1 MKYIA
6 GPANISDSLSRLC
19 SQFDLPFDENAEHYL
34 CAIGEGLTAI
44 TLEEIRLETVCDEIL
59 AGVVKALETGI
70 WPSVLFQYQ
79 AFSTELGIP
88 KGIVVR
94 EDRIVLPERLR
105 LRTLDIAH
113 RGHPGIVA
121 MRMNLREKV
130 WWPGM
135 DRDIVNRIKECAGC
149 AAVSKLTPPEPMQR
163 EGMPDR
169 AWQEIA
175 IDFFSAKECATFM
188 VVVDYYS
195 WFLRV
200 IEMKSTTAEKTIDA
214 LEGIFIEQTYPET
227 IRSDNGPPFSSEEFA
242 QYCSNKNIRLIRTIP
257 YWPQMNGLVDGL
269 VGLRTLRIA
278 KGLRTLRIA
287 KATKSDWRKAI
298 TEYVYV
304 YNTTPQPVTGKAPM
318 ELLTGRPVK
327 DLLPSLRT
335 DPSWNRDESVRENDA
350 IKKKIKGKSMLTNVV
365 MREIEVGDY
374 VMIKNNECGK
384 VEPKFRLEKF
394 QVLKKNGS
402 DTIVVNE
409 DGVRFR
415 RCISHLRKWPSTSAQ
430 LKTPEPSEPSASNNQ
445 EKREDTLVS
454 QPSSKEFVTAEQSS
468 PPDENPRERPRRMR
482 KLPRRYDI

>member
-1 MKYIA
+1 MSRAEGWALRLQPFDFEMEYIA

-79 AFSTELGIP
+79 AFSTELGIT
-88 KGIVVR
+88 KGFVVR

-105 LRTLDIAH
+105 LRALDIAH

-135 DRDIVNRIKECAGC
+135 DRDIVNRIQECAGC

-163 EGMPDR
+163 KGMPDR

-175 IDFFSAKECATFM
+175 IDFFSAKECTTCM

-195 WFLRV
+195 RFLRV
-200 IEMKSTTAEKTIDA
+200 IEMKGTTAGKTIDA

-257 YWPQMNGLVDGL
+257 YWPQMNGLVERQNQG
-269 VGLRTLRIA
+269 I
-278 KGLRTLRIA
+278 LRTLRIA

-304 YNTTPQPVTGKAPM
+304 YNTTPQSVTEKAPM

-335 DPSWNRDESVRENDA
+335 DPS
-350 IKKKIKGKSMLTNVV
+350 
-365 MREIEVGDY
+365 
-374 VMIKNNECGK
+374 
-384 VEPKFRLEKF
+384 
-394 QVLKKNGS
+394 
-402 DTIVVNE
+402 
-409 DGVRFR
+409 
-415 RCISHLRKWPSTSAQ
+415 
-430 LKTPEPSEPSASNNQ
+430 
-445 EKREDTLVS
+445 
-454 QPSSKEFVTAEQSS
+454 
-468 PPDENPRERPRRMR
+468 
-482 KLPRRYDI
+482 